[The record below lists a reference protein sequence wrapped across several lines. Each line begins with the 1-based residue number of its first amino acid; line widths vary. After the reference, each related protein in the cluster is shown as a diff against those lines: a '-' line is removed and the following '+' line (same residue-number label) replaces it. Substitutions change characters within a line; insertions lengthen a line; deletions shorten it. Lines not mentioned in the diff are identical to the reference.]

1 VTPFRALIL
10 EREGEE
16 VTSRIGEVSEAEL
29 MAAAPEGAEVTVR
42 IACSTLNYKDGLA
55 MAGLGKV
62 VRRYPHIPGVD
73 LAGEVTNS
81 ESPLWKPG
89 DKVIAGGCGIGE
101 KAWGGFA
108 GFARL
113 RADWLVALPDSLTPR
128 QAMAIGTAGLTAMEA
143 VIILEEHGLTP
154 GKGEG
159 ECEVLVTGAAGGVG
173 SIAVAVLA
181 ALGYEV
187 TASTGRADTHD
198 YLKSLGAA
206 HIMDRAELSTPPQ
219 KTLLP
224 ERWAAAVDAVGGTTL
239 ATILASLKHGA
250 SVAATGLVGGHELA
264 TTVIPFLLRGV
275 NLLGVDTVQLAMERR
290 RQAWARLAADLPLEK
305 LENMIQSARLEEV
318 PELGRR
324 ILEGQVRGRV
334 VVEMET
340 EN

>member
-1 VTPFRALIL
+1 MNPFRALIL
-10 EREGEE
+10 EREGEK
-16 VTSRIGEVSEAEL
+16 VTSRIGEVTEAEL

-42 IACSTLNYKDGLA
+42 MAYSTLNYKDSLA

-73 LAGEVTNS
+73 LAGEVVNS

-113 RADWLVALPDSLTPR
+113 RADWLVALPSALTPR

-143 VIILEEHGLTP
+143 VIVLEEHGLAP
-154 GKGEG
+154 GQG
-159 ECEVLVTGAAGGVG
+159 EVLVTGAAGGVG
-173 SIAVAVLA
+173 SVAVAVLA

-198 YLKSLGAA
+198 YLKTLGAA
-206 HIMDRAELSTPPQ
+206 HIIDRAELSTPPQ

-224 ERWAAAVDAVGGTTL
+224 ERWTAAVDAVGGTTL

-250 SVAATGLVGGHELA
+250 SVAATGLVGGRDLA

-275 NLLGVDTVQLAMERR
+275 NLLGIDSVQLAMERR
-290 RQAWARLAADLPLEK
+290 QRAWVRLAGDLPLEK
-305 LENMIQSARLEEV
+305 LEGMIQSARLEEL

-324 ILEGQVRGRV
+324 ILEGKVRGRV
-334 VVEMET
+334 VVEMED
-340 EN
+340 

>member
-1 VTPFRALIL
+1 MNPFRALIL
-10 EREGEE
+10 EREGEK
-16 VTSRIGEVSEAEL
+16 VTSRIGEVTEAEL

-42 IACSTLNYKDGLA
+42 IAYSTLNYKDSLA

-73 LAGEVTNS
+73 LAGEVVNS

-113 RADWLVALPDSLTPR
+113 RADWLVALPSALTPR

-143 VIILEEHGLTP
+143 VIVLEEHGLAP
-154 GKGEG
+154 GQG
-159 ECEVLVTGAAGGVG
+159 EVLVTGAAGGVG
-173 SIAVAVLA
+173 SVAVAVLA

-198 YLKSLGAA
+198 YLKTLGAA
-206 HIMDRAELSTPPQ
+206 HIIDRAELSTPPQ

-224 ERWAAAVDAVGGTTL
+224 ERWTAAVDAVGGTTL

-250 SVAATGLVGGHELA
+250 SVAATGLVGGRDLA

-275 NLLGVDTVQLAMERR
+275 NLLGIDSVQLAMERR
-290 RQAWARLAADLPLEK
+290 QRAWVRLAGDLPLEK
-305 LENMIQSARLEEV
+305 LEGMIQSARLEEL

-324 ILEGQVRGRV
+324 ILEGKVRGRV
-334 VVEMET
+334 VVEMED
-340 EN
+340 